1 MTRFARILEQCH
13 DGSYMPQPEANSTY
27 LDRGDDSM
35 EGMHNFWRVVYV
47 LVCAAVVSE
56 KL

>member
-1 MTRFARILEQCH
+1 
-13 DGSYMPQPEANSTY
+13 MPQPEANSTY

-47 LVCAAVVSE
+47 LVCAAVVFE